1 MKRTFTGS
9 CHCGAV
15 RYEVDLDLSAGTF
28 KCNCSI
34 CSKLRNWLAV
44 VQPDAFRLLSDESEI
59 GEYQFGKETIHHLFC
74 KRCGVSSF
82 GWGMDPKLGG
92 RFFAIKVNCLDDATV
107 NELAN
112 APVQYLDGRH
122 DNFRSAPAET
132 RHL

>member
-1 MKRTFTGS
+1 MKRTYTGS

-15 RYEVDLDLSAGTF
+15 RYEADLDLSAGTF

-34 CSKLRNWLAV
+34 CTKLRNWFAV

-59 GEYQFGKETIHHLFC
+59 GEYQFGKKTIHHLFC
-74 KRCGVSSF
+74 KRCGVGSF
-82 GWGMDPKLGG
+82 GWGMDSKLGG
-92 RFFAIKVNCLDDATV
+92 RFYAIKVNCLDDATV
-107 NELAN
+107 DELAH

-122 DNFRSAPAET
+122 DNFKAAPAET

>member
-1 MKRTFTGS
+1 MKKTYTGS

-15 RYEVDLDLSAGTF
+15 RYEADLDLSAGTF

-34 CSKLRNWLAV
+34 CTKMRNWLAV
-44 VQPDAFRLLSDESEI
+44 VQPDAFRLLCDESTI

-74 KRCGVSSF
+74 KRCGVSPF
-82 GWGMDPKLGG
+82 GRGMDPKLGG
-92 RFFAIKVNCLDDATV
+92 RFYAIKVNCLDDATAD
-107 NELAN
+107 ELAN

>member
-1 MKRTFTGS
+1 MKRTYTGS

-15 RYEVDLDLSAGTF
+15 RYEADLDLSAGTF

-34 CSKLRNWLAV
+34 CTKLRNWFAV
-44 VQPDAFRLLSDESEI
+44 VQPESFRLLSDESEL
-59 GEYQFGKETIHHLFC
+59 GEYQFGKKTIHHLFC
-74 KRCGVSSF
+74 KRCGVGSF
-82 GWGMDPKLGG
+82 GWGMDSKLGG
-92 RFFAIKVNCLDDATV
+92 KFYAIKVNCLDEATV
-107 NELAN
+107 DELAN

>member
-1 MKRTFTGS
+1 MKKTYSGS

-15 RYEVDLDLSAGTF
+15 HYEADLDLSAGTF

-34 CSKLRNWLAV
+34 CTKMRNWLAV
-44 VQPDAFRLLSDESEI
+44 VQPDAFRLHCDESTI

-74 KRCGVSSF
+74 KRCGVSPF
-82 GWGMDPKLGG
+82 GRGMDPKLGG
-92 RFFAIKVNCLDDATV
+92 RFYAIKVNCLDDATAD
-107 NELAN
+107 ELAN